1 MSGRADWYLS
11 VGATASSAKT
21 WQTSNLS
28 RPRRPP
34 EASPRASP
42 RPTQT
47 TCLPERDGKGTLT
60 KHEKNKGGESRPYV
74 KVTNTCARH
83 AVYDPREMQTETSQL
98 VRVSSTRVEAARRTQ
113 VEAFL
118 RRSDGGSTKTARNAT
133 ERTRTLTQA
142 T

>member
-83 AVYDPREMQTETSQL
+83 AVTTRARCTRRRFKLCAFPR
-98 VRVSSTRVEAARRTQ
+98 RAPR
-113 VEAFL
+113 
-118 RRSDGGSTKTARNAT
+118 
-133 ERTRTLTQA
+133 
-142 T
+142 